1 MGGAIF
7 RDYNFNRS
15 INKSLRP
22 PPAAGPDIRWIRKK
36 RRKNGKKEIKKGR
49 NAARD
54 SPNARRLSSAIS
66 LRISERIVRIVR
78 DVDKG
83 EPLSTVVEC
92 RCLTMP

>member
-36 RRKNGKKEIKKGR
+36 KKKKWEKRNKEGKERGVR
-49 NAARD
+49 FAQRAA
-54 SPNARRLSSAIS
+54 PF
-66 LRISERIVRIVR
+66 VR
-78 DVDKG
+78 DFVTYFRTYR
-83 EPLSTVVEC
+83 SY
-92 RCLTMP
+92 RS